1 MYFKAQLN
9 TSTACRSLCEKN
21 MANSLRV
28 QRQRHLCPTY
38 LLFHIKIQ
46 YLFLTPVL
54 DLAILSVALIERL
67 QNEPSISR
75 VDVVCYENDP
85 NILELL
91 QSNLDWACKHS
102 NKTVSFQII
111 TDNYILSQ
119 MSDYNYMLDANPNP
133 RKYDLVIGNPPYM
146 KIAKDA
152 PEAVAMPDVCY
163 GAPNLY
169 FLFAAMSL
177 FNLQD
182 EGEMVYIIP
191 RSWTSGAYFKCFRQ
205 EFLHIGALE
214 HIHLFVSRD
223 KAVFQ
228 NTQRTSRRGRYQWG
242 NTNLF
247 WGQSSPDKVIT
258 AYNRIISEGIGYE
271 ALKSQGYRN
280 AIEALVAARAITK
293 NGDDFVIRCSL
304 EQVFKN
310 IEETE
315 TIKFAQEKIA
325 ENPEIK
331 SESMGLL
338 LADQFSRKWTPASQ
352 KRYGNAMILW
362 VKYLNNLTQM

>member
-1 MYFKAQLN
+1 
-9 TSTACRSLCEKN
+9 
-21 MANSLRV
+21 
-28 QRQRHLCPTY
+28 
-38 LLFHIKIQ
+38 
-46 YLFLTPVL
+46 
-54 DLAILSVALIERL
+54 
-67 QNEPSISR
+67 
-75 VDVVCYENDP
+75 
-85 NILELL
+85 
-91 QSNLDWACKHS
+91 
-102 NKTVSFQII
+102 
-111 TDNYILSQ
+111 

-258 AYNRIISEGIGYE
+258 AHNRIISEGIGYE

-362 VKYLNNLTQM
+362 VKYLNNLTKM